1 MGELESKNQQCVRI
15 CKIQLHEY
23 FEIFAEGKMDSIL
36 GEEEDLN
43 ERTFNMIPTK
53 EH

>member
-1 MGELESKNQQCVRI
+1 
-15 CKIQLHEY
+15 
-23 FEIFAEGKMDSIL
+23 MDSIL

-53 EH
+53 EHWAVNWYKINILC